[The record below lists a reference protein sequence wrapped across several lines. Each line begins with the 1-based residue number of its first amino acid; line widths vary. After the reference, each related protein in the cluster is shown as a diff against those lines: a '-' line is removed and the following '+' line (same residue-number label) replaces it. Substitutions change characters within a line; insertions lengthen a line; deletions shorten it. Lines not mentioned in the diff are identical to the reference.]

1 MFDFVWVLLNFIAF
15 LENFLFSWPLWKYS
29 WRLHYM
35 RTDSATFTALCYPM
49 LTLLVRKQMDSPY
62 ESFHQRPLMH
72 PQAIFLV
79 YVKDN
84 SSIGDIL
91 PLFFL
96 FLTPPPPPR
105 IWDTTAGKPMYMH
118 TFTQGCTCKSIAAQ
132 LLCSSQKDTVSLWND
147 CQKKKVI
154 KGLIIKSPIIYC

>member
-1 MFDFVWVLLNFIAF
+1 
-15 LENFLFSWPLWKYS
+15 
-29 WRLHYM
+29 M

-96 FLTPPPPPR
+96 FLTPPPPAPHLGHHSR
-105 IWDTTAGKPMYMH
+105 KTYVHAHIH
-118 TFTQGCTCKSIAAQ
+118 T
-132 LLCSSQKDTVSLWND
+132 
-147 CQKKKVI
+147 
-154 KGLIIKSPIIYC
+154 GLYL